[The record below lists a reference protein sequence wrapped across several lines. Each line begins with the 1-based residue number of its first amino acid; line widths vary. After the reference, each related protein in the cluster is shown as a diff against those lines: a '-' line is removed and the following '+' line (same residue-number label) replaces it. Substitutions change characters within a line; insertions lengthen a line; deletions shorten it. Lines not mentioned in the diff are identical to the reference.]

1 MYDEE
6 LEKIMLFH
14 IIFNNYVCDLTE
26 KDFVDRKNVII
37 IKAINKLKKEKQ
49 DINLINIQEKIQRN
63 NSKVLEYLAKLGD
76 YGIGTEADTIYNKI
90 IQLSQK
96 RAIYNL
102 LKENIITVTEK
113 TAEETYTDLIDKTNK
128 IMQRA
133 EKEETFIEQISKTGE
148 EIEKSYKNR
157 NDYSLYTGISV
168 LDDKILGLHNGEL
181 TIIGARPG
189 VGKTTFAL
197 QIAQK
202 IAEKKKKVAIISL
215 EMSDVQLIQKL
226 ISKKTGVNSYKMRSG
241 NLIDDDWNKIA
252 EGLGK
257 LSDLPIRIITKA
269 FNIQQIEKTIRKLKN
284 KNELD
289 LVVIDYIQLIKNQ
302 GNFSS
307 REQQVAD
314 ISRTLKL
321 LTLELNIPIIALCQ
335 LNRNANKTEPTLADL
350 RESGSLE
357 QDADNVFFLY
367 QEKEQDT
374 PIVDIVLK
382 IAKQRNGE
390 IGKVYLKF
398 NKPKSEFV
406 GQVRW

>member
-14 IIFNNYVCDLTE
+14 IIFNDYVCDLTE
-26 KDFVDRKNVII
+26 KDFVDSKNVMI
-37 IKAINKLKKEKQ
+37 IKAINKLKQEKQ
-49 DINLINIQEKIQRN
+49 EINLINVQEKIQRN

-113 TAEETYTDLIDKTNK
+113 TAEETYTDLINKINK
-128 IMQRA
+128 IMQRN

-148 EIEKSYKNR
+148 EIEKSYKNK
-157 NDYSLYTGISV
+157 NDYSLYTGITD

-202 IAEKKKKVAIISL
+202 IAEKKKNVAIISL
-215 EMSDVQLIQKL
+215 EMSDIQLIQKL

-241 NLIDDDWNKIA
+241 NLVDDDWEKIA
-252 EGLGK
+252 EGFGELC
-257 LSDLPIRIITKA
+257 DLPIRIITKA

-335 LNRNANKTEPTLADL
+335 LNRNANKSEPTLADL
-350 RESGSLE
+350 RESGSIE

>member
-6 LEKIMLFH
+6 LEKVMLFH

-26 KDFVDRKNVII
+26 RDFVDSKNVII
-37 IKAINKLKKEKQ
+37 IKAINKLKQEKQ

-63 NSKVLEYLAKLGD
+63 NSKVLKYMTELGD
-76 YGIGTEADTIYNKI
+76 YGVGTEADVIYNKL

-102 LKENIITVTEK
+102 LKENLITVTEK
-113 TAEETYTDLIDKTNK
+113 TPEETYADLIDKTNK

-133 EKEETFIEQISKTGE
+133 EKEDTFINQIVKTSE
-148 EIEKSYKNR
+148 EIERNYKNR
-157 NDYSLYTGISV
+157 NDYSLYTGISD

-202 IAEKKKKVAIISL
+202 IAERKKKVTIISL

-226 ISKKTGVNSYKMRSG
+226 ISKKTNVNSYKMRSG
-241 NLIDDDWNKIA
+241 NLVDEDWNKIV
-252 EGLGK
+252 EGMGE
-257 LSDLPIRIITKA
+257 LSNLPIRIITKA
-269 FNIQQIEKTIRKLKN
+269 FNIKQIEKTIRKLKN

-335 LNRNANKTEPTLADL
+335 LNRNANKAEPTLADL
-350 RESGSLE
+350 RESGSIE

-367 QEKEQDT
+367 QEEEQEK

-398 NKPKSEFV
+398 NKPKGEFV

>member
-26 KDFVDRKNVII
+26 KDFVDSKNVVI
-37 IKAINKLKKEKQ
+37 IKAINKLKQEKQ
-49 DINLINIQEKIQRN
+49 EINLINIQEKIQRN
-63 NSKVLEYLAKLGD
+63 NSKILEYLVKLGD

-102 LKENIITVTEK
+102 LKENIITVTER
-113 TAEETYTDLIDKTNK
+113 TPEETYTDLIDKTNK

-148 EIEKSYKNR
+148 EIEKNYKNR
-157 NDYSLYTGISV
+157 NDYSLYTGISD

-202 IAEKKKKVAIISL
+202 IAERKKKVAILSL

-241 NLIDDDWNKIA
+241 NLEDDDWEKIA
-252 EGLGK
+252 EGLGE
-257 LSDLPIRIITKA
+257 LCDLPIRIITKA

-350 RESGSLE
+350 RESGSIE

-390 IGKVYLKF
+390 IGKVNLKF

>member
-14 IIFNNYVCDLTE
+14 IIFNDYVCDLTE
-26 KDFVDRKNVII
+26 KDFVDSKNVMI
-37 IKAINKLKKEKQ
+37 IKAINKLKQEKQ
-49 DINLINIQEKIQRN
+49 EINLINVQEKIQRN

-113 TAEETYTDLIDKTNK
+113 TPEETYTDLIDKTNK

-148 EIEKSYKNR
+148 EIEKNYKNK
-157 NDYSLYTGISV
+157 NDYSLYTGITD

-202 IAEKKKKVAIISL
+202 IAERKKKVAIISL

-241 NLIDDDWNKIA
+241 NLVDDDWEKIA
-252 EGLGK
+252 EGIGELC
-257 LSDLPIRIITKA
+257 DLPIRIITTA

-335 LNRNANKTEPTLADL
+335 LNRNANKSEPTLADL
-350 RESGSLE
+350 RESGSIE